1 MKPTRSARPVKGTI
15 NARGGTRTSRAAPQR
30 SGLTLTKVLA
40 FAPIAIEIAAY
51 LRGQQKAKRGK
62 YYKASKRGKAF
73 DFVLG
78 QAQKRL
84 GKTQPKK
91 KGWF

>member
-1 MKPTRSARPVKGTI
+1 MKPTRSARPVKGTL
-15 NARGGTRTSRAAPQR
+15 NARGGTRPSRAAPKR
-30 SGLTLTKVLA
+30 GGLALTKVLA
-40 FAPIAIEIAAY
+40 YVPIAVELAAY
-51 LRGQQKAKRGK
+51 LRGQQKARRGK
-62 YYKASKRGKAF
+62 YYKPSKRGQAF